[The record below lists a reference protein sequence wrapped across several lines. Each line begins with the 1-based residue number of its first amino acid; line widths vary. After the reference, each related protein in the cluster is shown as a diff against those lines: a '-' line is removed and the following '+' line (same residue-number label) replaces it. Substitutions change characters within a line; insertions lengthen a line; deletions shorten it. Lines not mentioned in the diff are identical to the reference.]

1 MDIKAWPVRMLH
13 LLAVFFRRGAR
24 FLERQGRRI
33 AHLAERTSGEAT
45 PSGTTDRSPGEPPA
59 HWLEKIETS
68 EEPVQWIR
76 HSDEARAASP
86 FGRSVSSFPRP
97 PLSSRPERPSASQ
110 GTSAK
115 GARGHDQEGA
125 AQEAL
130 PSADAGGAG
139 RAAAGPSDDRA
150 GWSASGGQPRSGSDR
165 QEGRSEATGSP
176 SQRFASS
183 AGPERPRF
191 SSPGSP
197 PRPVRLRFGAG
208 DSEKEEALEEGG
220 QESAA
225 PPPPPRETGSS
236 RSGRTEGE
244 VRALSFPAL
253 LSETPTAP
261 PQETGPSF
269 GRAAPSGGHRLPDRQ
284 DSPEEDPAWA
294 RSAPPPPFKR
304 FASREQRP
312 SAWAA
317 ASMSSDT
324 PGPAPSLPAM
334 NEDLR
339 HASDGAPAVA
349 DDTAQKDWPSAP
361 LWPDLPDGAQIIQET
376 APDARRWAKWMHGWE
391 RRRRLN
397 REQRGQLWNE

>member
-1 MDIKAWPVRMLH
+1 MKAWPVRMLH

-45 PSGTTDRSPGEPPA
+45 PPGTTDRPPGEPPA
-59 HWLEKIETS
+59 HWLEKIEAS
-68 EEPVQWIR
+68 EEPMPWIH
-76 HSDEARAASP
+76 HSDEARAAPP
-86 FGRSVSSFPRP
+86 FGQSVSSFPRP

-115 GARGHDQEGA
+115 GARAHDQEEA
-125 AQEAL
+125 AQEAFL
-130 PSADAGGAG
+130 SADAGEGG
-139 RAAAGPSDDRA
+139 RAASGPSDDRA
-150 GWSASGGQPRSGSDR
+150 GGVASGGQPRSGSGR
-165 QEGRSEATGSP
+165 QEGGDEATGSP

-191 SSPGSP
+191 SGPGSP

-208 DSEKEEALEEGG
+208 DSEKEEAPEEGG

-225 PPPPPRETGSS
+225 PPSPPRETGSS

-244 VRALSFPAL
+244 VRSLSFPA

-269 GRAAPSGGHRLPDRQ
+269 GRAAPSGGHRLPGRQ
-284 DSPEEDPAWA
+284 DAPGEDPALV

-317 ASMSSDT
+317 ASMRSDT
-324 PGPAPSLPAM
+324 PGPAPSLSAM
-334 NEDLR
+334 NEDPR
-339 HASDGAPAVA
+339 RASDGAPAAA
-349 DDTAQKDWPSAP
+349 DDTAQKDRPSAP

-376 APDARRWAKWMHGWE
+376 APDARRWAKWMYGWE
-391 RRRRLN
+391 RRRRLT